1 MLHDCIFKQC
11 SAAAGGR
18 WGAAPDPAGED
29 DPPWGPAGCGRC
41 KTYFSSNLPQRQR
54 ERWGAAPDPAGE
66 DNPPRTPPVADG
78 IRLISQ
84 AVCRSCGGN
93 ENLPLPGRPAK
104 PARLCA
110 SAQGKG
116 WRFPEKQAS
125 LFSRKS
131 PAFSVARE
139 LSCCPKTSRRALFVI
154 SSLQYRQGGSRD
166 EPQATACGGCFA
178 CGEINRNKQSPLWRV
193 APIEV
198 ADQCPW
204 FGGSGAEDASAYPI
218 LTR

>member
-66 DNPPRTPPVADG
+66 DVPPRTPPLADG
-78 IRLISQ
+78 IRLIFL
-84 AVCRSCGGN
+84 AVYRRSKEN
-93 ENLPLPGRPAK
+93 ENTPLPGRPAK

-116 WRFPEKQAS
+116 WRFPEKQAR

-139 LSCCPKTSRRALFVI
+139 LSCRHRKFQARIVCFIRRATSPRWV
-154 SSLQYRQGGSRD
+154 QG
-166 EPQATACGGCFA
+166 PMV
-178 CGEINRNKQSPLWRV
+178 P
-193 APIEV
+193 
-198 ADQCPW
+198 
-204 FGGSGAEDASAYPI
+204 GSGVRGLKKPPRPCCPGVYLA
-218 LTR
+218 T